1 MKLKQE
7 NSYISGRMQGDKFAL
22 KKRAGVSSG
31 IISAILILSLGGCA
45 SLSDGGAKL
54 KNALPS
60 AIKPI
65 PAPQVSIEE
74 FRDAPVAQSDA
85 SIAWWQKFADETLTR
100 LVEDAKSESISLAL
114 AQSRV
119 REARALGR
127 STIAGF
133 APRLDIGA
141 SATQTGAVSGPDL
154 IQANGQPIDSQTTST
169 SFVRASWEVPLWGRL
184 GASLAGAKANEAQ
197 AEIGLEAAKIALIGD
212 LAASYVDLRASQLR
226 LKYLQE
232 DLERAETLAQ
242 ISKERLR
249 VGLISLAEE
258 SFARSA
264 AAGVRAQIPDAIL
277 QVRAGLDRIAILRG
291 VTPGSLDALLNSKSN
306 FEYSFPSNAPDISEV
321 PADFVRRRL
330 DVRQAEQAAILQAA
344 AVGISKADLYPS
356 VSISGV
362 VSLLSA
368 VSGNPIAQSIGRS
381 TITPSIDMPLFD
393 LGRRRASLKVSNE
406 RFEQALLNYRQ
417 VTLGAIAEGQAA
429 LSSYAQGKER
439 ASAAVA
445 AEIAAKQR
453 RDATD
458 VSLKAGI
465 VSIKEGVEA
474 DRDYASAR
482 QTRLSSQARHTDAAI
497 GLYRTFAGSPEI
509 IK

>member
-1 MKLKQE
+1 MKLKQA
-7 NSYISGRMQGDKFAL
+7 NFYFTNKNRQSIKRLNASAYVMCAAIS
-22 KKRAGVSSG
+22 
-31 IISAILILSLGGCA
+31 LSLGGCA
-45 SLSDGGAKL
+45 SLSNGGAKL
-54 KNALPS
+54 KSALPS

-65 PAPQVSIEE
+65 PEPQVTIED
-74 FRDAPVAQSDA
+74 FRDAPPSQSD
-85 SIAWWQKFADETLTR
+85 SSVAWWQKFADATLTK
-100 LVEDAKSESISLAL
+100 LVEEAKSENINLAI
-114 AQSRV
+114 ANSRV

-133 APRLDIGA
+133 APRLDAGA
-141 SATQTGAVSGPDL
+141 SVTQTGAVSGPDL
-154 IQANGQPIDSQTTST
+154 VQANGQPIDSQATST

-184 GASLAGAKANEAQ
+184 GASLAGAKANEMQ
-197 AEIGLEAAKIALIGD
+197 AELGVEAAKIALIGD
-212 LAASYVDLRASQLR
+212 LAASYVDLRAAQLR
-226 LKYLQE
+226 LQYLRE
-232 DLERAETLAQ
+232 DLARADTLAQ

-258 SFARSA
+258 SYARSA
-264 AAGVRAQIPDAIL
+264 AAGVRAQIPDAVL
-277 QVRAGLDRIAILRG
+277 QVRGGLDRIAILRG
-291 VTPGSLDALLNSKSN
+291 VTPGSLDALLNSENN
-306 FEYSFPSNAPDISEV
+306 FSYSFPSNAPDVTEV

-368 VSGNPIAQSIGRS
+368 VSGNPLAQSIGRS
-381 TITPSIDMPLFD
+381 NITPSIDMPLFD
-393 LGRRRASLKVSNE
+393 LGRRRAALKVSNE
-406 RFEQALLNYRQ
+406 RFEQALLNYRAT
-417 VTLGAIAEGQAA
+417 TLGAIAEGQAA
-429 LSSYAQGKER
+429 LTSYAQGSER
-439 ASAAVA
+439 ASAAIA
-445 AEIAAKQR
+445 SEMAAKQR

-458 VSLKAGI
+458 VSLRAGI

-482 QTRLSSQARHTDAAI
+482 QIRLSSQARHTDAAI

>member
-1 MKLKQE
+1 MKLKQA
-7 NSYISGRMQGDKFAL
+7 NSYFSDKNRQSNRRINASVF
-22 KKRAGVSSG
+22 V
-31 IISAILILSLGGCA
+31 ICSAIVLTLGGCA
-45 SLSDGGAKL
+45 SLTSGGDKL
-54 KNALPS
+54 KAVLPS

-65 PAPQVSIEE
+65 PAPQVTIDQ
-74 FRDAPVAQSDA
+74 FRDAPPIQSDA
-85 SIAWWQKFADETLTR
+85 SVAWWQKFADLTLTQ
-100 LVEDAKSESISLAL
+100 LIEDAKSENISLAI
-114 AQSRV
+114 ASSRV

-133 APRLDIGA
+133 APRLDAGA
-141 SATQTGAVSGPDL
+141 SVTQTGAVSGPDL
-154 IQANGQPIDSQTTST
+154 VQANGQPIDSQSTST

-184 GASLAGAKANEAQ
+184 GASLAGAKANEMQ
-197 AEIGLEAAKIALIGD
+197 AELGVGAAKIALISD
-212 LAASYVDLRASQLR
+212 LAASYVDLRAAQLR
-226 LKYLQE
+226 VQYLRE
-232 DLERAETLAQ
+232 DLDRADKLAQ

-258 SFARSA
+258 SYARSA
-264 AAGVRAQIPDAIL
+264 AAGVRAQLPDAIL
-277 QVRAGLDRIAILRG
+277 QVRGGLDRIAILRG
-291 VTPGSLDALLNSKSN
+291 VTPGSLDQLLNSPNSN
-306 FEYSFPSNAPDISEV
+306 EYSFPSNAPDVTEV

-381 TITPSIDMPLFD
+381 NVTPSIDVPLFD
-393 LGRRRASLKVSNE
+393 LGRRRAALNVSNE
-406 RFEQALLNYRQ
+406 RFQQALLNYRAT
-417 VTLGAIAEGQAA
+417 VYGAVAEGQAA
-429 LSSYAQGKER
+429 LTSYAQGAER
-439 ASAAVA
+439 ASAALA
-445 AEIAAKQR
+445 SELAAKQR

-458 VSLKAGI
+458 VSLRAGI

-482 QTRLSSQARHTDAAI
+482 QIRLSSQARHTDAAI

>member
-7 NSYISGRMQGDKFAL
+7 NSYSAVETKNSISGYKRRASVFGIAL
-22 KKRAGVSSG
+22 
-31 IISAILILSLGGCA
+31 IISLGGCA
-45 SLSDGGAKL
+45 STKSGLAGL
-54 KNALPS
+54 KDALPTGV
-60 AIKPI
+60 KPI
-65 PAPQVSIEE
+65 PATQITIDE
-74 FRDAPVAQSDA
+74 FRDAPQAQTDS
-85 SIAWWQKFADETLTR
+85 SVEWWQKFADATLTR
-100 LVEDAKSESISLAL
+100 LVEEAKSESISLAL

-133 APRLDIGA
+133 APRLDAGA
-141 SATQTGAVSGPDL
+141 SVTQTGALSGPDL
-154 IQANGQPIDSQTTST
+154 QQANGQPIDSQATST

-184 GASLAGAKANEAQ
+184 GSSLAGAKANERQ
-197 AEIGLEAAKIALIGD
+197 ALIGLEAAKIALIGD

-226 LKYLQE
+226 LQYLRE

-242 ISKERLR
+242 IAKERLR
-249 VGLISLAEE
+249 VGLISLSEE

-264 AAGVRAQIPDAIL
+264 AAGVRAQLPDAIL
-277 QVRAGLDRIAILRG
+277 QVRGGLDRIAILRG
-291 VTPGSLDALLNSKSN
+291 VTPGSLDAMLNPQN
-306 FEYSFPSNAPDISEV
+306 DIEYSFPANAPNVTEV

-330 DVRQAEQAAILQAA
+330 DVNQAEQAAILQAA
-344 AVGISKADLYPS
+344 AVGLSKADLYPS

-393 LGRRRASLKVSNE
+393 LGRRRAALTVSNE
-406 RFEQALLNYRQ
+406 RFEQALLNYRAT
-417 VTLGAIAEGQAA
+417 TLSAIAEGQAA
-429 LSSYAQGKER
+429 LTSYVQGKER
-439 ASAAVA
+439 SSAAIA
-445 AEIAAKQR
+445 SETAAKQR
-453 RDATD
+453 RDATE
-458 VSLKAGI
+458 VSLRAGI

-482 QTRLSSQARHTDAAI
+482 QIRLSSQARHTDAAI
-497 GLYRTFAGSPEI
+497 GLYRAFAGSPEI